1 MKFLGICG
9 NLRNLRMDVRQ
20 RVVIYGNLQLFTV
33 ICGDDSMLKVLKI
46 SVSDGKL
53 GKKSLD
59 RGILLT

>member
-33 ICGDDSMLKVLKI
+33 IYGQAAGVKVLEV
-46 SVSDGKL
+46 SVSDDKL
-53 GKKSLD
+53 GEKSLD